1 MLSVL
6 VSLLA
11 AFVPAVAAPA
21 AHADPARAE
30 VCGSPGLRGPDAPP
44 AGAVV
49 VPAGRLSG
57 SDLETP
63 GATYWFAPGV
73 HTLAPGEYS
82 QLSPAEGATFVG
94 APGAVLDGN
103 HDNRYAFTG
112 RAKNVTIRHLT
123 ITGFAA
129 PRDEGVVNHDSGDG
143 WVVEHNTLTGND
155 GAALMAG
162 AANRITGNCLR
173 DNGQYGL
180 NAYQAGNG
188 IRQLLVEGNE
198 FTGNNTADWESKVE
212 GCGCTGAM
220 KFWAVDGADV
230 RGNWIHDNR
239 GPGLWADTNNN
250 DFLVEDNVI
259 ENNDDVGIFYE
270 ISYNAAIRGNE
281 LRRNGWVSGRLRAE
295 KGDPFPVGAIYLS
308 EAGGDARVPARF
320 AKLEISGNQLED
332 NWDGIVGWANA
343 DRFCNSPASTTSDC
357 TRPVGPSNTSRCAAP
372 GISFGAAVPR
382 LSLVDVRSGH
392 PRQRLHLPP
401 GDRGLLRALRPDGA
415 VRQRRHGPELVPVPG
430 RRHPARHRP
439 HGREPLARQ
448 QLRGALAVHG
458 GRHGDNRPGRHL
470 DRPGLR
476 TGLRQHLRGLTLQ
489 AGRWAAS
496 ARMAGASGEAAE
508 DRLHRP
514 AAHPRRRVLPAS
526 ESLPV
531 HRARLGHHVDRL
543 VDVRLGERALTTNDG
558 PSTPPSIS
566 SRRNSVRYGWDGL
579 PSSSSV
585 AKTRLL
591 ARPRTTTWS
600 PTPMPAADLADAGGE
615 AVAEGVQRRDDVLL
629 G

>member
-1 MLSVL
+1 MKRVLSVL

-11 AFVPAVAAPA
+11 ALVPAVAAPA
-21 AHADPARAE
+21 AHADPARAH
-30 VCGSPGLRGPDAPP
+30 VCDSEGLRGPDAPP

-49 VPAGRLSG
+49 VPAGRLDG

-82 QLSPAEGATFVG
+82 QLAPAEGATFVG

-250 DFLVEDNVI
+250 NFLVEDNVI

-281 LRRNGWVSGRLRAE
+281 LRRNGWVAGRRAVE

-320 AKLEISGNQLED
+320 AKLEVSGNRLED

-357 TRPVGPSNTSRCAAP
+357 TRLVGPSNTSRCAAP
-372 GISFGAAVPR
+372 GIASAPLYR
-382 LSLVDVRSGH
+382 DCRWWTSEVDIHDNVFTF
-392 PRQRLHLPP
+392 
-401 GDRGLLRALRPDGA
+401 
-415 VRQRRHGPELVPVPG
+415 
-430 RRHPARHRP
+430 HPATV
-439 HGREPLARQ
+439 GC
-448 QLRGALAVHG
+448 
-458 GRHGDNRPGRHL
+458 
-470 DRPGLR
+470 
-476 TGLRQHLRGLTLQ
+476 
-489 AGRWAAS
+489 S
-496 ARMAGASGEAAE
+496 ARCGRMALFANVGTVPSWSPYQGDVIQRDIVHTAGNRWHDNSYAGPWQFTVVDMATTV
-508 DRLHRP
+508 P
-514 AAHPRRRVLPAS
+514 AATWTGPVYGQDSGSTFAS
-526 ESLPV
+526 
-531 HRARLGHHVDRL
+531 
-543 VDVRLGERALTTNDG
+543 
-558 PSTPPSIS
+558 
-566 SRRNSVRYGWDGL
+566 
-579 PSSSSV
+579 
-585 AKTRLL
+585 
-591 ARPRTTTWS
+591 
-600 PTPMPAADLADAGGE
+600 
-615 AVAEGVQRRDDVLL
+615 
-629 G
+629 